1 MPFTAIIARVATPIR
16 TVRGRKLRGPRAAKS
31 PRRTGRPS
39 RADALLLRQ
48 RILDAATQLFLD
60 HGYGS
65 TSIEA
70 VAARAGVSKRTF
82 YDRFDDK
89 QALFAA
95 VVHGI
100 IERIRPGADV
110 PLLEGATLT
119 AVLRHLAK
127 LMLQA
132 AVSPQAIA
140 LHRLVT
146 GESMR
151 FPELAY
157 AVEND
162 GIKSEAIMIIGGLL
176 ARELPAVNVSEKLRA
191 FAAEQFIDM
200 VIGVPQRRA
209 MGFGT
214 PMTSGELDAWTAQVV
229 AFFLHGYQGLGLA

>member
-16 TVRGRKLRGPRAAKS
+16 TAKGRKLRGQRAAKS

-110 PLLEGATLT
+110 PLLEGATLS
-119 AVLRHLAK
+119 AVLRHLAR

-132 AVSPQAIA
+132 ALSPPAIA

-162 GIKSEAIMIIGGLL
+162 GIKSEAIMLIGGLL

-214 PMTSGELDAWTAQVV
+214 PMTSGELDAWAAQVV
-229 AFFLHGYQGLGLA
+229 AFFLRGYHGLLA

>member
-16 TVRGRKLRGPRAAKS
+16 TDRPRKLRGHRTAK
-31 PRRTGRPS
+31 PLRKTGRPS

-48 RILDAATQLFLD
+48 RILEAATQLFLD
-60 HGYGS
+60 HGYGP

-89 QALFAA
+89 PALFAA

-100 IERIRPGADV
+100 IEKIRPDADV
-110 PLLEGATLT
+110 RLLDGATLT
-119 AVLRHLAK
+119 AVLRHLAR

-132 AVSPQAIA
+132 ALSPPAIA

-146 GESMR
+146 GESKR
-151 FPELAY
+151 FPELAH

-162 GIKSEAIMIIGGLL
+162 GIKSEAISIIGGML
-176 ARELPAVNVSEKLRA
+176 ARELPGVPLNEAIRR

-200 VIGVPQRRA
+200 VIIVPQRRA

-214 PMTSGELDAWTAQVV
+214 PMTNVELDAWAAQVV
-229 AFFLHGYQGLGLA
+229 AFFLHGYHGMRA